1 MYLEE
6 FFEKVNYEKSQQTIK
21 NLEKLP
27 IMKKINGDLSF
38 DKQKIYHRTQYK
50 LSNSDSILRLNSG
63 IIKKTLLV
71 NDQNF
76 QNPEL

>member
-27 IMKKINGDLSF
+27 SMKKLNGDLSF

-50 LSNSDSILRLNSG
+50 LSTSDSILRLNSG
-63 IIKKTLLV
+63 IIQKTLLV

>member
-6 FFEKVNYEKSQQTIK
+6 FFEKVNHEKSQQTIK

-27 IMKKINGDLSF
+27 IMKKLNGDLSF
-38 DKQKIYHRTQYK
+38 DKQKIYHRTQNK

-63 IIKKTLLV
+63 IIQKTLLV
-71 NDQNF
+71 NDQYF